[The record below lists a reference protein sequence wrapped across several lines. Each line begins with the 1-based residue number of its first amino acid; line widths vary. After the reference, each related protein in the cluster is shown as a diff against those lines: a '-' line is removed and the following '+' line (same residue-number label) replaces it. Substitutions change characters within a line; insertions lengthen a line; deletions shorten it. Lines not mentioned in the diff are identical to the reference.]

1 MKKIKVHELIEML
14 SAFNPEAEVDGVFN
28 YHGYPL
34 ISVGFGGGDG
44 CTKDNCD
51 EVSLH
56 FTNDKGETV

>member
-28 YHGYPL
+28 YYGYPL